1 MTVED
6 LQSIPSRHLRKPSAS
21 ARRLAREQM
30 DMSAV
35 LDHELTQTL
44 PLVASE
50 TMGVGY
56 GFDRL
61 VAVHLTGPNRGK
73 RLILPSRYELT
84 KATAATS
91 NAANR
96 KEVFYRGIKADR
108 HWTAD
113 SSTGV
118 GHYGIERLFNTS
130 NTTDWHE
137 TIRIA
142 KGRTGNNDDP
152 RLAEGWAENKSE
164 AYAQAFVSNG
174 KFSQKPLDNNE
185 AVRVGYYQYDDGGLL
200 DLASDITLD
209 FDTIETLLEEG
220 GSITD
225 SAKNNAAY
233 DMLYRMLPT
242 TAWEFIEVNA
252 DVIADLPKVMKDLDN
267 YFFNLYNKERSHFGN
282 RIRDPHTLRL
292 ALSLTELGH
301 TLRRARFSPN
311 VATAAGVKGLK
322 NWKFTLD
329 GSTQEITGGVVNDL
343 FAVFGTEAEQAQV
356 VVAPW
361 WLIDKLDQYNY
372 VDDERELEQRDI
384 ERKDV
389 IEALSLVFQAADY
402 ERGLAHGGESTLPM
416 LLFEK
421 YKEGILKDFTDFKS
435 SEVALAASMFGY
447 PTARDAFYGRQS
459 TNMGRVPYY
468 SDLPNAHGKLL
479 GSEFAEFKDRIKEQ
493 SEHSIAV
500 VSTDN
505 FKQGMAIA
513 SSFDYQVMVGR
524 TRFGDHHMDVR
535 VYAGCHYRIAM
546 NSFTMRNN
554 HHGGENVLD
563 DDGNSVWGSF
573 LGADKMQTEVP
584 TIMWFPLHS
593 WSMYETNTS
602 TEGFLPVGLNG
613 AAYQTD
619 PGIYDTF
626 VDNSTDHQKL
636 WPSANGRHIWEPG
649 VDQYFARMMSG
660 LNDCYRQW
668 VDRADELRTENVTAP
683 TFGAINLVAEM
694 SMDTPSAMVQR
705 NFPFLRRI
713 STVPSVNV
721 GSIDAADTSFDF
733 MTNGDN
739 FHGMSVWQGK
749 TMFALEDRQ
758 LFDEHV
764 HDRDGKLDLA
774 PGVLPLTKAPEN
786 WPAVLQTRDWLGFH
800 TSFYSEPIMDA
811 YTASMWSTAPGSRRS
826 NGHGT
831 SRLVTYQVKMLF
843 DGTVRDV
850 ACTAIRGAGKTVEGD
865 DVSTFNYKTN
875 SELISCYP
883 TTLVDGHNYEMMLLS
898 PSRIRGGT
906 ARCMRSDA
914 GVAANTL
921 PDLGDYTGND
931 ALTEDD
937 FVPGR
942 AFAKLWLPEV
952 SISGRKLDWAEMFTD
967 VEATLNNKGS
977 SSPTAADY
985 GNMAYLHPVTSS
997 IHNTCLDMDSISPA
1011 GNGNLGKR
1019 CLGGDIAASGD
1030 PVGLIG
1036 WLHTQGRFIELM
1048 REQLEYQHASP
1059 VFYVFDKDMNDETEA
1074 RMRYSRV
1081 IFNESTIGPITFIG
1095 GITAEGSAALSET
1108 ITGDSVFEIINLSS
1122 GTASSANDA
1131 ADPDADD
1138 EAAGEDN
1145 PSLHIADKQEVE

>member
-6 LQSIPSRHLRKPSAS
+6 LQRIPERHLRKPSAS
-21 ARRLAREQM
+21 MRRLAREQM
-30 DMSAV
+30 DMSAT
-35 LDHELTQTL
+35 LDHEATQTL

-73 RLILPSRYELT
+73 RIIFPSRYELT

-96 KEVFYRGIKADR
+96 REALYRGIKADQ

-113 SSTGV
+113 SSTGT
-118 GHYGIERLFNTS
+118 GGYGIQRMFDTA
-130 NTTDWHE
+130 TTVDWHE

-142 KGRTGNNDDP
+142 KVRIDDAK
-152 RLAEGWAENKSE
+152 LAEGWVESKSE

-174 KFSQKPLDNNE
+174 KYSGRPLDTGSGAE
-185 AVRVGYYQYDDGGLL
+185 KIRVGYFQCDAGNTAADVV
-200 DLASDITLD
+200 ID
-209 FDTIETLLEEG
+209 FDNIENLLEAG
-220 GSITD
+220 GSVAD
-225 SAKNNAAY
+225 SAKNNAAL
-233 DMLYRMLPT
+233 DMLYRMIPCS
-242 TAWEFIEVNA
+242 AWEFIETNA

-267 YFFNLYNKERSHFGN
+267 YFFNLYNKERTHFGN
-282 RIRDPHTLRL
+282 RVRDPHTLRL

-311 VATAAGVKGLK
+311 VAGSSPGVGLK
-322 NWKFTLD
+322 NWEFTLD
-329 GSTQEITGGVVNDL
+329 GVQTEVTGGVVNDL

-361 WLIDKLDQYNY
+361 WLLDKLDQYNY
-372 VDDERELEQRDI
+372 VDDQRELEQRDI
-384 ERKDV
+384 ERRDV

-447 PTARDAFYGRQS
+447 ATARDAFYGRQT
-459 TNMGRVPYY
+459 TNMGRVPYF

-493 SEHSIAV
+493 SEHAIAV

-535 VYAGCHYRIAM
+535 VYAGCHYRIVL
-546 NSFTMRNN
+546 NTHYSRQN
-554 HHGGENVLD
+554 HQDSGAPGEKSELKKPNVL
-563 DDGNSVWGSF
+563 W
-573 LGADKMQTEVP
+573 
-584 TIMWFPLHS
+584 WPLHS

-619 PGIYDTF
+619 PGVYDEF
-626 VDNSTDHQKL
+626 IANDSSHQKL
-636 WPSANGRHIWEPG
+636 WPSAGGRHIWEPG

-668 VDRADELRTENVTAP
+668 VDRSDELRTENVTAP

-694 SMDTPSAMVQR
+694 SMDTPSAMLQR

-713 STVPSVNV
+713 CTVPSVAV
-721 GSIDAADTSFDF
+721 GTISAADTSFDF

-739 FHGMSVWQGK
+739 FHGLSVWQGK

-758 LFDEHV
+758 LFDETV
-764 HDRDGKLDLA
+764 HTRDGKLDLM
-774 PGVLPLTKAPEN
+774 PGVVPLTKAPEN

-811 YTASMWSTAPGSRRS
+811 YTGSIWSAASGSHRS

-831 SRLVTYQVKMLF
+831 SRLVTYQVKMLV

-850 ACTAIRGAGKTVEGD
+850 ACTAIRGVGKD
-865 DVSTFNYKTN
+865 SDNVSIGTFNYVTN
-875 SELISCYP
+875 SDLISCYP
-883 TTLVDGHNYEMMLLS
+883 TSIEDEHNYELFLLD
-898 PSRIRGGT
+898 PARIRAGT
-906 ARCMRSDA
+906 ARCMRTDDA
-914 GVAANTL
+914 IVAGSIPHLAS
-921 PDLGDYTGND
+921 YTGAD
-931 ALTEDD
+931 KLTEDD

-942 AFAKLWLPEV
+942 NFAKLWIPKIEIAGREV
-952 SISGRKLDWAEMFTD
+952 DWSELFTD
-967 VEATLNNKGS
+967 VEATLNNIPTP
-977 SSPTAADY
+977 PTAADY
-985 GNMAYLHPVTSS
+985 GNMAYLSEITGGN
-997 IHNTCLDMDSISPA
+997 HNTCLDTDSISPA
-1011 GNGNLGKR
+1011 GTGNLGLR
-1019 CLGGDIAASGD
+1019 CLGGDGSGL
-1030 PVGLIG
+1030 PIGLIG
-1036 WLHTQGRFIELM
+1036 WIQTQGRFIETM
-1048 REQLEYQHASP
+1048 REQLEYQHAAP
-1059 VFYVFDKDMNDETEA
+1059 VFYVFDKDMNDMTEA

-1081 IFNESTIGPITFIG
+1081 IFNESTIGPITFVG
-1095 GITAEGSAALSET
+1095 GMTAEGSAALSET

-1131 ADPDADD
+1131 ADPDAEEDS
-1138 EAAGEDN
+1138 AGEDN
-1145 PSLHIADKQEVE
+1145 PSLHVADKQVVE